1 MLVAEYFCRANE
13 IGHDDVIVQGDGT
26 IRVENSPHFFAHR
39 QYLRKLIML
48 VTYLQ
53 IQFSTMIRVLIA
65 NSNRGGKKL
74 KIFFTNDDSKM
85 IMVETELC
93 SALFVFCHLYINVVD
108 IEEICVKWKTP
119 HISNRNKNHNNT

>member
-1 MLVAEYFCRANE
+1 MLVAEYFRRANE

-48 VTYLQ
+48 VTYFR

-74 KIFFTNDDSKM
+74 KIFSNDDSKI

-93 SALFVFCHLYINVVD
+93 SAFFVFCHLYK
-108 IEEICVKWKTP
+108 C
-119 HISNRNKNHNNT
+119 R